1 EAGVRIRVTG
11 AFGFSGKY
19 IAQRLLVLQ
28 HEVITLTNS
37 LQRPNPFGGS
47 IKVFPYNFSEPHE
60 LEKSLRGIDALINT
74 YWVRFDN
81 PPHFTFAQALA
92 NSKVLFDAA
101 KRAGV
106 SRVVHISITNPDR
119 KSRLP
124 YFRGKAELEDYLKKT
139 GISYAILRP
148 AVLFGKEDILINNI
162 AWALRRLPVFGI
174 YGSGQ
179 YRLQPI
185 YVDDLAVAT
194 IDHITRP
201 VNEIIDATGPETY
214 SYCEMVEMIAREI
227 GSRALIVSMPAM
239 LAYQAVRVLGW
250 MVGGV
255 INTSDE
261 VSGLME
267 EKLYVESPPL
277 GTTRLSDWV
286 RASREEIGRRYASE
300 LRRRLNR
307 ESGYPYPVS
316 GFFRPPTRA
325 ITRLRGNYHADLQ
338 RHFRRRLP
346 GRPQAGKDS
355 LRIAIHHTNLA
366 ESGIY
371 QIQNANLGALA
382 HDKVWVSCTII
393 LPLRAHGNAG
403 SPVRP
408 VAIGAPAQ

>member
-1 EAGVRIRVTG
+1 V
-11 AFGFSGKY
+11 F
-19 IAQRLLVLQ
+19 
-28 HEVITLTNS
+28 TLTNS
-37 LQRPNPFGGS
+37 PQRANPFGES
-47 IKVFPYNFSEPHE
+47 IKAFPYNFSEPHE

-101 KRAGV
+101 KHAGIG
-106 SRVVHISITNPDR
+106 RVVHISITNPDR

-124 YFRGKAELEDYLKKT
+124 YFRGKAELEGYLKRT

-185 YVDDLAVAT
+185 YIDDLAVAA
-194 IDHITRP
+194 IDHITQP

-214 SYCEMVEMIAREI
+214 SYREMVEMIAREI

-250 MVGGV
+250 MVGDV

-261 VSGLME
+261 VSGLMQ
-267 EKLYVESPPL
+267 EKLYVQSPPL

-307 ESGYPYPVS
+307 ESGY
-316 GFFRPPTRA
+316 
-325 ITRLRGNYHADLQ
+325 Q
-338 RHFRRRLP
+338 
-346 GRPQAGKDS
+346 
-355 LRIAIHHTNLA
+355 
-366 ESGIY
+366 
-371 QIQNANLGALA
+371 
-382 HDKVWVSCTII
+382 
-393 LPLRAHGNAG
+393 
-403 SPVRP
+403 
-408 VAIGAPAQ
+408 

>member
-1 EAGVRIRVTG
+1 VRIAVTG

-19 IAQRLLVLQ
+19 IAPRLLA
-28 HEVITLTNS
+28 HEVITFTNS

-47 IKVFPYNFSEPHE
+47 IKAFPYNFSEPHE

-81 PPHFTFAQALA
+81 PPHFTFAQVLA

-185 YVDDLAVAT
+185 YVDDLAVAA
-194 IDHITRP
+194 IDHITQP

-214 SYCEMVEMIAREI
+214 SYREMVEMIAREI

-250 MVGGV
+250 MVGDV

-261 VSGLME
+261 VSGLMQ
-267 EKLYVESPPL
+267 EKLYVQSPPL

-307 ESGYPYPVS
+307 ESGYP
-316 GFFRPPTRA
+316 
-325 ITRLRGNYHADLQ
+325 
-338 RHFRRRLP
+338 
-346 GRPQAGKDS
+346 
-355 LRIAIHHTNLA
+355 
-366 ESGIY
+366 
-371 QIQNANLGALA
+371 
-382 HDKVWVSCTII
+382 
-393 LPLRAHGNAG
+393 
-403 SPVRP
+403 
-408 VAIGAPAQ
+408 